1 MQIFIKSQLGRILLL
16 LFILQ
21 TLDIANG
28 DGTLCNQVFN
38 YDAYFSVS
46 LLKQNTHFSYK
57 IYNTLASQ
65 GTFTY
70 NITDSLTNV
79 VTDTNFSSNGYDLV
93 FNFCQYVSYY
103 PNQTSY
109 CPDKMNSL
117 PQNTYA
123 MLVPLDPSGNSYG
136 NSCTTLIQP
145 TYLASGSKFDNYQ
158 FDLIDSDKPQ
168 NGYIYQQYFPQQ
180 RIVNNNGTSS
190 VLNYNNSI
198 TYIIRCDKSET
209 QTLNIKGW
217 RYISNTTY
225 FGIFLETTSQYG
237 CPTLQ
242 LSRLWQILS
251 DNSIIFT
258 ITMVTIG
265 AALCFFGLKLYK
277 PTLFI
282 IGYIT
287 GFGGIVAIMGE
298 FVIRYDSDSI
308 MAYACLIIAV
318 LFGVLTGY
326 VTVSLPKVGFFAL
339 GMWLGIVLALLFNN
353 AFLYKIQVENQFVVL
368 WITIAILA
376 IFMGLMSFFFYR
388 HCVMVCTGFI
398 GSYCLIRPF
407 GWILGDFP
415 NELQIAQE
423 LKYGQISSVPNLFY
437 LYFALILLVGAIGI
451 KFQYSM
457 YFSRRQQE
465 EENDLQLYL
474 ADPDF
479 IDMNKSLLDKNDEDL
494 TTKEKKTKEKLIR
507 MQKNVEKEKKRQ
519 EKFMRR
525 ADRLKRREKGEEVS
539 DDSEDSEEDED
550 NSENGDSDDEKGRK
564 SKRSK
569 TKSKDLELFGA
580 ISKKD
585 SRRKSKVKSIKK
597 QNSNSSNE
605 DQQYGGE
612 DHIIERQENK
622 KFSNLFAGI
631 KKNKKLDQDED
642 RGIEMDDLSEHNYQ
656 DTTAKKS
663 KENPKDK
670 KQAKQQDSDND
681 DDHFNNINKNSDK
694 EKSDKSDNSDSE
706 NDKKKKKSVKDIAK
720 LAKSQKKKK

>member
-1 MQIFIKSQLGRILLL
+1 MQIFIKSKLGRILLL
-16 LFILQ
+16 LIILQ
-21 TLDIANG
+21 TFDIANG

-38 YDAYFSVS
+38 YDAYYSVS
-46 LLKQNTHFSYK
+46 LLKQNTRFSYK
-57 IYNTLASQ
+57 IYNTIASQ
-65 GTFTY
+65 GNFTY
-70 NITDSLTNV
+70 NITDQLTNV
-79 VTDTNFSSNGYDLV
+79 LADPNFSSTGYDLV

-103 PNQTSY
+103 TNETSY
-109 CPDKMNSL
+109 CPAFMNAL
-117 PQNTYA
+117 PQSTYA

-136 NSCTTLIQP
+136 NSCTALPIQP
-145 TYLASGSKFDNYQ
+145 IYLASGSKFDNYH

-180 RIVNNNGTSS
+180 KIVTNADGSNS
-190 VLNYNNSI
+190 VVNYNNSI
-198 TYIIRCDKSET
+198 TYIIRCDNSES

-217 RYISNTTY
+217 RYIRNVTY
-225 FGIFLETTSQYG
+225 FGIYLEATSKYG

-242 LSRLWQILS
+242 LSKLWQILS
-251 DNSIIFT
+251 DNSIIFSV
-258 ITMVTIG
+258 TMVTIG

-353 AFLYKIQVENQFVVL
+353 AFLYKIQVGNQFVVL
-368 WITIAILA
+368 WITIGILA

-398 GSYCLIRPF
+398 GSYCMIRPF

-423 LKYGQISSVPNLFY
+423 LKYGQITSVPNLFY

-525 ADRLKRREKGEEVS
+525 ADRLKRREKGEDVS
-539 DDSEDSEEDED
+539 DDSEDSEDED
-550 NSENGDSDDEKGRK
+550 NSDDGGSDSDQEKGRK

-569 TKSKDLELFGA
+569 SKSKDLELFGA

-585 SRRKSKVKSIKK
+585 SRRKSKAKSLKK

-612 DHIIERQENK
+612 DHVVERQDNK

-642 RGIEMDDLSEHNYQ
+642 RGIEMDDLSENNYQ
-656 DTTAKKS
+656 DTTTNKKS
-663 KENPKDK
+663 KVNQKDQ
-670 KQAKQQDSDND
+670 KQAKQQDSDG
-681 DDHFNNINKNSDK
+681 DDHFNNSDKNSDK
-694 EKSDKSDNSDSE
+694 EKSDNSDSD
-706 NDKKKKKSVKDIAK
+706 NDKKKKKSAKDIAK